1 MRQTELLFTIKG
13 KHYWEEVRDTVN
25 RITAEYS
32 GKNYTLRINVESV
45 PCYADTPVEI
55 NYPENGKKES
65 SFSD

>member
-45 PCYADTPVEI
+45 PCYADTPIKGDLSEI
-55 NYPENGKKES
+55 SIVDDN
-65 SFSD
+65 

>member
-32 GKNYTLRINVESV
+32 GKNYALRIDVESV

-55 NYPENGKKES
+55 NYPENGKNPAES
-65 SFSD
+65 R